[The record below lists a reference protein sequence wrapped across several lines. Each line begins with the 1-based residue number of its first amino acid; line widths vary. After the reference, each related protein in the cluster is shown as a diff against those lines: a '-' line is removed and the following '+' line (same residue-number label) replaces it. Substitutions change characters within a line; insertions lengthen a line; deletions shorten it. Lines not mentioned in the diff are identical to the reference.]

1 MIMAHRRDFGQKL
14 SIRRVIQQI
23 GSIFIDFLRRL
34 HTSSLLGGSLISPTF
49 GSLVVSV
56 SYTRRKDL
64 VNLEVDVMRVSFLA
78 MHQTPKH
85 IEYSIKPPGKLKKH
99 VMQSLMNLMAPK
111 GKLLVMIM

>member
-1 MIMAHRRDFGQKL
+1 MNSPPPTPLNKMVL
-14 SIRRVIQQI
+14 
-23 GSIFIDFLRRL
+23 LRRL
-34 HTSSLLGGSLISPTF
+34 HMSSLLGGSPISPTS

-64 VNLEVDVMRVSFLA
+64 ADLKVDVMRVSFLV

-85 IEYSIKPPGKLKKH
+85 IEYSTKPPGKMKKHVMRSLKKH
-99 VMQSLMNLMAPK
+99 VMAPK

>member
-1 MIMAHRRDFGQKL
+1 MIMAHRRDFGWKL
-14 SIRRVIQQI
+14 SIRRVMQQI

-34 HTSSLLGGSLISPTF
+34 HMSSLLGGSLISPTS

-64 VNLEVDVMRVSFLA
+64 ANLKVDVMRVSFLV

-85 IEYSIKPPGKLKKH
+85 IEYSEKH
-99 VMQSLMNLMAPK
+99 VYWRYQATSWRSLYIIHHSFHEA
-111 GKLLVMIM
+111 